1 MRVAARC
8 EDQERAPDRGVQLVR
23 GDRDVTAC
31 DPGADDE
38 LDVGPVCA
46 QTVCSS
52 AIASASS
59 RMAMPSSSSSRVI
72 VSGGQIMITFQWV
85 MR

>member
-1 MRVAARC
+1 MRVAACR
-8 EDQERAPDRGVQLVR
+8 EDEQRATDRGVQLVR

-31 DPGADDE
+31 DPRADDE
-38 LDVGPVCA
+38 LDVGRVGA

-72 VSGGQIMITFQWV
+72 VSGGQIMIMFQWV

>member
-1 MRVAARC
+1 MKISARGKD
-8 EDQERAPDRGVQLVR
+8 EQRTPNRRIELVL
-23 GDRDVTAC
+23 GDRNVPAR
-31 DPGADDE
+31 
-38 LDVGPVCA
+38 DVGEEDEVDLDG

-59 RMAMPSSSSSRVI
+59 RMPIPSSSSSRVI
-72 VSGGQIMITFQWV
+72 VSGGQIMITFQCV